1 MPDLL
6 SILRKSAD
14 YLGGKGI
21 DSPRVE
27 AELLVAHALDLDRI
41 ALYLQFDKPLTDESL
56 GPIREVLKR
65 RVRGEPVQYITG
77 KAGFYEIELAVG
89 SGVLIP
95 RPETERL
102 VDRALVLYEGGPVL
116 DLCTGSGAVILSLWH
131 ARQEDGPFVAVD
143 LSPEA
148 LVWAEKNRAS
158 LEADVELL
166 EGDLF
171 APVAGRTFTL
181 ITTNPPYVTA
191 DEYSRLPTHI
201 REWEPALALESGP
214 DGMNLLTRIAAE
226 GKAYLEP
233 DGWLLSEIG
242 SGQGS
247 IAKSAFE
254 AQGWRDVSVEQD
266 YTGRDRVL
274 VAKHGA

>member
-181 ITTNPPYVTA
+181 ITTNRPFSEWNEVFPNAACVVSLI
-191 DEYSRLPTHI
+191 DRLVHHS
-201 REWEPALALESGP
+201 EV
-214 DGMNLLTRIAAE
+214 IAIEGDSYRMKEAKE
-226 GKAYLEP
+226 QAVARGKVKRGKA
-233 DGWLLSEIG
+233 
-242 SGQGS
+242 
-247 IAKSAFE
+247 
-254 AQGWRDVSVEQD
+254 
-266 YTGRDRVL
+266 T
-274 VAKHGA
+274 

>member
-158 LEADVELL
+158 LEADSRY
-166 EGDLF
+166 F
-171 APVAGRTFTL
+171 RAPLNCTMLNWCG
-181 ITTNPPYVTA
+181 
-191 DEYSRLPTHI
+191 
-201 REWEPALALESGP
+201 ALALASSRAWVTMVD
-214 DGMNLLTRIAAE
+214 DGRRWSTMGDN
-226 GKAYLEP
+226 G
-233 DGWLLSEIG
+233 
-242 SGQGS
+242 
-247 IAKSAFE
+247 
-254 AQGWRDVSVEQD
+254 
-266 YTGRDRVL
+266 
-274 VAKHGA
+274 